1 MFFPYLLSIFIDI
14 RDYQNCNL
22 TKKGNIFNWATDMDT
37 KLEIS
42 YLNTTDEER
51 RKLCEKSPTY
61 YVPLGKELKN
71 KVTFEEGLEFCEN
84 IGGEMAVIGRLN
96 FVHFNF

>member
-1 MFFPYLLSIFIDI
+1 
-14 RDYQNCNL
+14 
-22 TKKGNIFNWATDMDT
+22 MDT

-71 KVTFEEGLEFCEN
+71 KVTFEEGKEFCEN
-84 IGGEMAVIGRLN
+84 IGGRMAVIGRL
-96 FVHFNF
+96 HFERERDKNPYFRDTISALVL